1 MLHLKKGL
9 TEEDVIVKNAGGFF
23 LPFALMFGLYVIMHG
38 NLSPG
43 GGFQGGVCVA
53 GGIVLL
59 YFGYGYDTLVKA
71 VHPEF
76 IRKNE
81 AVGATIYGILALGG
95 IFAGANFCR
104 NVFYQNGNVGDLFS
118 AGTIGYMN
126 YAVGY
131 KVLTGVS
138 FLLILLLGTLAPG
151 WDKDQ
156 EKSLKE
162 AGNVKEVEDEGGEAL

>member
-1 MLHLKKGL
+1 MKPRKNL
-9 TEEDVIVKNAGGFF
+9 TENDTIIRNAGGFF
-23 LPFALMFGLYVIMHG
+23 LPFALMFGFYVIMHG

-43 GGFQGGVCVA
+43 GGFQGGVCGA
-53 GGIVLL
+53 GAVVLL
-59 YFGYGYDTLVKA
+59 FLGYGYDTAVKA
-71 VHPEF
+71 IHPEF

-81 AVGATIYGILALGG
+81 AVGATAYVIIALCG

-104 NVFYQNGNVGDLFS
+104 NVFYQNGAVGDLFS

-138 FLLILLLGTLAPG
+138 FLLILLFGTLSPE
-151 WDKDQ
+151 WDKKQ
-156 EKSLKE
+156 EENLK
-162 AGNVKEVEDEGGEAL
+162 ASGNHTEEELEGGAVK

>member
-1 MLHLKKGL
+1 MIHLKKGL
-9 TEEDVIVKNAGGFF
+9 TEEDGIVKNAGGFF
-23 LPFALMFGLYVIMHG
+23 LPFALIFGFYVIMHG

-53 GGIVLL
+53 GSIVLL
-59 YFGYGYDTLVKA
+59 YFGYGYETLVKVA
-71 VHPEF
+71 HPEF

-81 AVGATIYGILALGG
+81 AVGATIYVLLALCG
-95 IFAGANFCR
+95 IFFGANFCR
-104 NVFYQNGNVGDLFS
+104 NVFYQNGQVGDLFS

-138 FLLILLLGTLAPG
+138 FLLILLLGTLSPD
-151 WDKDQ
+151 WDKKQ

-162 AGNVKEVEDEGGEAL
+162 AGNVKETESEGGEAQ

>member
-1 MLHLKKGL
+1 MLHLKSNL
-9 TEEDVIVKNAGGFF
+9 TENDTIVRNAGCFF
-23 LPFALMFGLYVIMHG
+23 LPFALMFGFYVIMHG

-53 GGIVLL
+53 GAVILL
-59 YFGYGYDTLVKA
+59 FLGYGYDTLVKA
-71 VHPEF
+71 IHPEF

-81 AVGATIYGILALGG
+81 AVGATAYVVIALMGIL
-95 IFAGANFCR
+95 FGANFCR
-104 NVFYQNGNVGDLFS
+104 NVFFRNGQVGDLFS

-138 FLLILLLGTLAPG
+138 FLLILLFGTLNTG
-151 WDKDQ
+151 D
-156 EKSLKE
+156 
-162 AGNVKEVEDEGGEAL
+162 GEDDDSQDSAESRGGEAE